1 MEVLDITISKDNA
14 FNIDSLKK
22 ENNIS
27 FELFFNFIKL

>member
-22 ENNIS
+22 ENDIIY
-27 FELFFNFIKL
+27 ELDF

>member
-1 MEVLDITISKDNA
+1 MEVLDITISKDNV

-27 FELFFNFIKL
+27 FELDF

>member
-22 ENNIS
+22 EYNIS
-27 FELFFNFIKL
+27 FELDFFFIKQ